1 MLYLCKERRQRRG
14 RYMRRTGNYVASR
27 SYVTAVARDE
37 ALIIHRMWVAINIDQ
52 KWRRHKMRSCL
63 SLEQNKGLI
72 IYVE

>member
-1 MLYLCKERRQRRG
+1 
-14 RYMRRTGNYVASR
+14 MRRTGNYVASR
-27 SYVTAVARDE
+27 SYITAVARDE
-37 ALIIHRMWVAINIDQ
+37 ALIIHRMWVAINVDQ